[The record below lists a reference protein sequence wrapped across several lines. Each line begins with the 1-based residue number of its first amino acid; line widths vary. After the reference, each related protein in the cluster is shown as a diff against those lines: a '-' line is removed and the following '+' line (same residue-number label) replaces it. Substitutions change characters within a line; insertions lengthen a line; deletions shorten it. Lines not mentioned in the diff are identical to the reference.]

1 MSAGIADRSAE
12 EGQADPA
19 EPTATLLPGEPPSAG
34 QASECPGQPP
44 ASPALETAGSWAAQT
59 AGSPAVPTPTSPVRR
74 PDDRGHVPPLLA
86 GLSAAAIMVA
96 ARWTRWLEP
105 ELLGLPSLVGPGS
118 VCVDVGAAAGIYTLP
133 LARLAG
139 PTGVVH
145 SVEPL
150 PFAWPTWNRL
160 AGVRSRPNVVH
171 HAVALGSE
179 PGEASMSVP
188 RGRHGLVTGRSFVSQ
203 HCLGL
208 GSNAEFAQHI
218 TYPVPVDTLD
228 RLLAETDNG
237 RLDFVKIDVEG
248 AELHVLRGGT
258 AVIESFRPAMLIE
271 IEARHT
277 ARYQYRPE
285 DVVSWLRAR
294 GYAMYTWS
302 RGWQQASQITSAT
315 RNYLFRVP

>member
-1 MSAGIADRSAE
+1 MYMSAGIADRSAE
-12 EGQADPA
+12 EGQVSPA
-19 EPTATLLPGEPPSAG
+19 EPEATPLPDQALA
-34 QASECPGQPP
+34 ASEC
-44 ASPALETAGSWAAQT
+44 AGR
-59 AGSPAVPTPTSPVRR
+59 TSDSLAPRSGDGEHAR
-74 PDDRGHVPPLLA
+74 PRLA
-86 GLSAAAIMVA
+86 GVSAAAIMVA

-139 PTGVVH
+139 PTGIVH

-160 AGVRSRPNVVH
+160 MRVRNSRNVLH
-171 HAVALGSE
+171 HPVALGSE

-228 RLLAETDNG
+228 RLLAETDHG

-277 ARYQYRPE
+277 ARYQYHPE
-285 DVVSWLRAR
+285 DVVSWLQAR
-294 GYAMYTWS
+294 DYAMYTWN
-302 RGWQQASQITSAT
+302 RGWQQASEITSAT
-315 RNYLFRVP
+315 RNYMFRVH